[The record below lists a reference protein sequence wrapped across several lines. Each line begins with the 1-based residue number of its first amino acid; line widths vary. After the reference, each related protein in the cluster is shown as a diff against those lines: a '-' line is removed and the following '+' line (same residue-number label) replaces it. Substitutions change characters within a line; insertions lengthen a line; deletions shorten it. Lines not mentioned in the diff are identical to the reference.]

1 MTYLNPSHWRLRVQ
15 RYRLTGYLCKHCG
28 AMTFKPHQEP
38 YRVCFKDSAPIEI
51 KDPIEAFYQPTTL
64 IFALTPVRSEGLEK

>member
-1 MTYLNPSHWRLRVQ
+1 
-15 RYRLTGYLCKHCG
+15 
-28 AMTFKPHQEP
+28 MTFKPHQEP